1 MAELMK
7 HGGRLLYNL
16 LTGQV
21 GDEDTF
27 TLVSIMNRRSSLRGV
42 LAVLVWTAAIV
53 WSSLVVNDDTLS
65 SEIKLLVAGRAD
77 DSAKLLSASW
87 FSVAGFN
94 AMQVITLGVSAVLLT
109 ARQWLED
116 ADGSVEGTLMKIVGL
131 VVSAG
136 RIVVDVGLFLVSLA
150 ASVYSLEAFF
160 KLSNVQPG
168 NDLQQEGDARGDLI
182 QLFAILGLQLLTFSE
197 LWRRQGMKGLSNVAA
212 LKADQRNDKATPA
225 QIATDLGLNAKDNG
239 LKIHNFY

>member
-1 MAELMK
+1 M
-7 HGGRLLYNL
+7 
-16 LTGQV
+16 
-21 GDEDTF
+21 
-27 TLVSIMNRRSSLRGV
+27 
-42 LAVLVWTAAIV
+42 
-53 WSSLVVNDDTLS
+53 
-65 SEIKLLVAGRAD
+65 
-77 DSAKLLSASW
+77 
-87 FSVAGFN
+87 AGFN

>member
-1 MAELMK
+1 MADLMK

-42 LAVLVWTAAIV
+42 LAVLVWTAAII
-53 WSSLVVNDDTLS
+53 WSSLIVDDDTLS
-65 SEIKLLVAGRAD
+65 SDIKLLVAGRAD
-77 DSAKLLSASW
+77 NKKNLLSASW

-109 ARQWLED
+109 ARQAMESV
-116 ADGSVEGTLMKIVGL
+116 DGSVEGGLKLANLIV
-131 VVSAG
+131 VPG
-136 RIVVDVGLFLVSLA
+136 RIVADVGLLLVSLA

-168 NDLQQEGDARGDLI
+168 NDLQKEGDARGDLI
-182 QLFAILGLQLLTFSE
+182 QLFAILGLQVLTAVELL
-197 LWRRQGMKGLSNVAA
+197 RRQGGKGLSSVAA
-212 LKADQRNDKATPA
+212 LKADQRDDSSSPA